1 MDTIMNIWLPNIFEG
16 AAILRLF
23 LGGSFMTFHDRV
35 NALCSENGI
44 SITKLALELGLSS
57 STPNNW
63 RSMKGLPRAQTIKAV
78 ADYFGV
84 SVDYLKDDD
93 SAVNVE
99 TVQDNHGIIGHT
111 HAPVTIVNGSE
122 RKLSE
127 QEMELLSI
135 FEKLSVMDR
144 AKLLVFAIELQNK

>member
-1 MDTIMNIWLPNIFEG
+1 
-16 AAILRLF
+16 
-23 LGGSFMTFHDRV
+23 MTFHDRV
-35 NALCSENGI
+35 NALCAERGI
-44 SITKLALELGLSS
+44 SITKLASELGFSS

-63 RSMKGLPRAQTIKAV
+63 RDMAGLPRAKTVKAV

-84 SVDYLKDDD
+84 SVDYLKGDDT
-93 SAVNVE
+93 AVNVE

-111 HAPVTIVNGSE
+111 HAPVTIVNGNE

-135 FEKLSVMDR
+135 FEQLSVMDR
-144 AKLLVFAIELQNK
+144 AKLLVFANELQNK

>member
-1 MDTIMNIWLPNIFEG
+1 
-16 AAILRLF
+16 
-23 LGGSFMTFHDRV
+23 MTFHDRV
-35 NALCSENGI
+35 NALCAERGI
-44 SITKLALELGLSS
+44 SITKLASELGFSS

-63 RSMKGLPRAQTIKAV
+63 RDMAGLPRAKTVKAV

-84 SVDYLKDDD
+84 SVDYLKGDDV
-93 SAVNVE
+93 AVNVE

-111 HAPVTIVNGSE
+111 HAPVTIVNGNE

-135 FEKLSVMDR
+135 FEQLSVMDR
-144 AKLLVFAIELQNK
+144 AKLLVFASELQNK

>member
-1 MDTIMNIWLPNIFEG
+1 
-16 AAILRLF
+16 
-23 LGGSFMTFHDRV
+23 MTFHDRV
-35 NALCSENGI
+35 NALCAERGI
-44 SITKLALELGLSS
+44 SITKLASELGFSS

-63 RSMKGLPRAQTIKAV
+63 RDMAGLPRAKTVKAV

-84 SVDYLKDDD
+84 SVDYLKGDDV
-93 SAVNVE
+93 AVNVE

-111 HAPVTIVNGSE
+111 HAPVTIVNGNE

-135 FEKLSVMDR
+135 FEQLSVMDR
-144 AKLLVFAIELQNK
+144 AKLLVFANELQNK

>member
-1 MDTIMNIWLPNIFEG
+1 
-16 AAILRLF
+16 
-23 LGGSFMTFHDRV
+23 MTFHDRV
-35 NALCSENGI
+35 NALCAERGM
-44 SITKLALELGLSS
+44 SITKLASELGFSS

-63 RSMKGLPRAQTIKAV
+63 RDMAGLPRAKTVKAV

-84 SVDYLKDDD
+84 SVDYLKGDDA
-93 SAVNVE
+93 AVNVE

-111 HAPVTIVNGSE
+111 HAPVTIVNGNE

-135 FEKLSVMDR
+135 FEQLSVMDR
-144 AKLLVFAIELQNK
+144 ARLLVFANELQNK

>member
-1 MDTIMNIWLPNIFEG
+1 
-16 AAILRLF
+16 
-23 LGGSFMTFHDRV
+23 MTFHDRV
-35 NALCSENGI
+35 NALCAERGI
-44 SITKLALELGLSS
+44 SITKLASELGFSS

-63 RSMKGLPRAQTIKAV
+63 RDMTGLPRAKTVKAV

-84 SVDYLKDDD
+84 SVDYLKGDDA
-93 SAVNVE
+93 AVNVE

-111 HAPVTIVNGSE
+111 HAPVTIVNGNE

-135 FEKLSVMDR
+135 FEQLSVMDR
-144 AKLLVFAIELQNK
+144 AKLLVFANELQNK